1 MIVCA
6 ALLVDKKL
14 IVPCY
19 RHNTGFDL
27 LRELTGKKIREYESI
42 DQGFMN
48 HKGEFLSREDAW
60 KHAEECGQLSY
71 NTLRYVNTPAVLFS
85 EDLY

>member
-6 ALLVDKKL
+6 ALLVDNKIL
-14 IVPCY
+14 VPCY
-19 RHNTGFDL
+19 RHNTGFEML
-27 LRELTGKKIREYESI
+27 KELTGKKIREYESI

-48 HKGEFLSREDAW
+48 HKGEFLTREEAW
-60 KHAEECGQLSY
+60 KHAEECGQLST
-71 NTLRYVNTPAVLFS
+71 NVLHTTNHKVLFS

>member
-6 ALLVDKKL
+6 ALLVDNKIL
-14 IVPCY
+14 VPCY
-19 RHNTGFDL
+19 RHNTGFEML
-27 LRELTGKKIREYESI
+27 KELTGKKIREYASI

-48 HKGEFLSREDAW
+48 HKGEFLTREEAW
-60 KHAEECGQLSY
+60 KHAEECGQLST
-71 NTLRYVNTPAVLFS
+71 NVLHTTNHKVLFS